1 MNIDGIKRL
10 MILEITYN
18 LQFAID
24 KKEMIFDK
32 TKNDFIPLNQ
42 NAKHYIEYVFE
53 DNEEL
58 KKDCIKHYL
67 EVIK

>member
-1 MNIDGIKRL
+1 MNIDAIKK
-10 MILEITYN
+10 MMMLEVISN
-18 LQFAID
+18 LKFAID

-42 NAKHYIEYVFE
+42 NAKNYLEYVFE

-58 KKDCIKHYL
+58 KKDCIKYYL
-67 EVIK
+67 EETN